1 MTRRRLD
8 WGALLLKAVVVLA
21 GAVLMSLEILGSRV
35 LAPTHGSSV
44 YVWGSLITTFLAGLA
59 VGYAVGGRLADRRPT
74 LSLLSTLLS
83 GAAVLVLPA
92 VVWAPGLLARLAEA
106 GWDVRWSSLSAA
118 ALFFLPPSIAMGM
131 VPPFAV
137 RIAIRRMESAG
148 SVAGAYSALS
158 TGGSILGTLLTAFV
172 LIPSFPVRHLLL
184 ALAATLALCAV
195 LLVRN
200 RASAGIAVAATLACG
215 VARAVEG
222 PSPSVG
228 GEIVLVQRDTPYH
241 HIVVTQLD
249 RTRHLR
255 FDNLPQSAVNLEHPD
270 RSVYA
275 YDEAFFLAFALRPAI
290 SRVCMIGLGG
300 GTFPRRLSQLRPETI
315 IESIEIDPVVR
326 QIARQYFL
334 YEESQNVRTVIED
347 GRVFLSRPGPR
358 YDLIVLDAF
367 NSTGVPF
374 HLTTREFFEAVAS
387 RLTPEGVFAANYIGR
402 MMGKEGRLFWASYQT
417 IRKRFGQVYLIGG
430 ELAAGQKDPWG
441 NVILLA
447 TVSADPVAP
456 ERIREAA
463 RALAARW
470 RLTLLPGF
478 AATLLHSPDPP
489 PGTPELTDAYAPVE
503 ALQNF

>member
-1 MTRRRLD
+1 M
-8 WGALLLKAVVVLA
+8 LLKAVVVVS

-59 VGYAVGGRLADRRPT
+59 LGYALGGRLADRRPS
-74 LSLLSTLLS
+74 LSLLSTILS
-83 GAAVLVLPA
+83 SAAVLVLPA
-92 VVWAPGLLARLAEA
+92 VVWAPPLLARLAAA
-106 GWDVRWSSLSAA
+106 GWDVRWSSLAAA
-118 ALFFLPPSIAMGM
+118 ALFFLPPSVAMGM
-131 VPPFAV
+131 VSPFAV

-172 LIPSFPVRHLLL
+172 LIPSFGVRSLLL
-184 ALAATLALCAV
+184 ALSGTLALCALV
-195 LLVRN
+195 LMRE
-200 RASAGIAVAATLACG
+200 RGSAWIAGAATLACG
-215 VARAVEG
+215 VAGFVQA
-222 PSPSVG
+222 PSSSVG
-228 GEIVLVQRDTPYH
+228 GETVLLQRDTPYH

-255 FDNLPQSAVNLEHPD
+255 FNNLPQSAVNLEHPD
-270 RSVYA
+270 RSVYV
-275 YDEAFFLAFALRPAI
+275 YDEAFFMAFALRPAI

-300 GTFPRRLSQLRPETI
+300 GTFPRNLVRLRPETVV
-315 IESIEIDPVVR
+315 ESVEIDPVVR

-334 YEESQNVRTVIED
+334 YEESETVRTVIED
-347 GRVFLSRPGPR
+347 GRVFLSRPGPP

-374 HLTTREFFEAVAS
+374 HLTTREFFEAVVS
-387 RLTPEGVFAANYIGR
+387 RLTPDGVFAANYIGR

-417 IRKRFGQVYLIGG
+417 IRRRFGQVYLIGG
-430 ELAAGQKDPWG
+430 ELAAGKKDPWG

-447 TVSADPVAP
+447 TVSADPVSP

-463 RALAARW
+463 RTLAARW
-470 RLTLLPGF
+470 KLTLLPGF